1 MDVYRKDVMFFKRL
15 IYKYVLNDLKSYGG
29 LLVGKYDARN
39 GNEHYMFGV
48 SLVMEIIANLAGDD
62 DFGEEFLHN
71 MSLSEEESE

>member
-1 MDVYRKDVMFFKRL
+1 MLFKKL
-15 IYKYVLNDLKSYGG
+15 IYRYVLNDLKSYGG

-48 SLVMEIIANLAGDD
+48 SLVMEVIANLAGDD

-71 MSLSEEESE
+71 MTLSEQELE